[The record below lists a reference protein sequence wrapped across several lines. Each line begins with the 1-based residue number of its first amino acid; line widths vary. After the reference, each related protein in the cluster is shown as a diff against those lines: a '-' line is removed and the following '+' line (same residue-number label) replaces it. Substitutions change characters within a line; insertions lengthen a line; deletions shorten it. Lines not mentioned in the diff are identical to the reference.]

1 MSYNTMGIYKFH
13 QVVVR
18 DQEKLVIDNNEKVAK
33 KIEYLTEQMM
43 KEAAAA
49 ENTELLDGF
58 SSGLEAE
65 KVEAL
70 TAEGEED
77 LPAVI
82 KAAPSE
88 TEETAPVQSQPARQ
102 SAGEALAIV
111 SAQAE
116 EMLSAAR
123 REAENIKSHA
133 LIEVQVEI
141 ENLRRTAMEE
151 ARVQGYED
159 GYQEAVA
166 QVEQERASLLEQKK
180 KMEDEYQ
187 QMVSDLEP
195 KFIDTLTDIYE
206 KVFRVDL
213 KKEQDIIMHLISSTM
228 QKIEGSSNYL
238 IHVSKEDY
246 SYVNLKKQDVLVP
259 VVSPNAA
266 IEVVEDITLGA
277 NDCIIET
284 DGGVFDC
291 GLGTQLEDL
300 AQKLKLLSYRR
311 N

>member
-88 TEETAPVQSQPARQ
+88 TEEIAPVQSQPARQ

-151 ARVQGYED
+151 ARAQGYED

>member
-1 MSYNTMGIYKFH
+1 MSYNTMGIYKYH

-43 KEAAAA
+43 KEAAAS

-77 LPAVI
+77 IPTVI
-82 KAAPSE
+82 KAAPAE
-88 TEETAPVQSQPARQ
+88 TEEAAPVQSQPARQ

-141 ENLRRTAMEE
+141 ESLRRTAMEE
-151 ARVQGYED
+151 ARAQGYED
-159 GYQEAVA
+159 GYQEGVA
-166 QVEQERASLLEQKK
+166 QLEQERAGLLEQKK

-195 KFIDTLTDIYE
+195 KFVDTLTDIYE

-259 VVSPNAA
+259 VVSPNAS

-311 N
+311 S